1 MSLKSKGMLQNKAKE
16 EIIDM
21 YVSLE
26 QERTRLKRK
35 ERRALELVDSLAK
48 IAGNIFTLIFNIRVA
63 YKLIRELIKLF
74 RG

>member
-1 MSLKSKGMLQNKAKE
+1 MSLKSKRMLQSKAKE

-21 YVSLE
+21 YVELE

-35 ERRALELVDSLAK
+35 ERRALELLDSLAK
-48 IAGNIFTLIFNIRVA
+48 IAGNIFTLVFNIRVA
-63 YKLIRELIKLF
+63 YKLIKDLIKLF